1 MSLILDA
8 LKKLD
13 REKLSRQ
20 GGMANIAVEI
30 LRPDPHRPVK
40 RNSLYF
46 AVISLTAVATV
57 AITYIAMVKFDFVS
71 KSSLPPPGHPPE
83 LSERVASAPVEFG
96 SLSKSLPP
104 APVSPPASS
113 QQIPP
118 TPLST
123 EPVRDARDEI
133 SRIPLK
139 RQRPDE
145 NKSPA
150 ISAEDKKASQSV
162 ISEKVDVTPGNTKKT
177 IGTPN
182 GSATTPPLLKL
193 SAIVWY
199 EQPSERFAMINGMKA
214 NEGSVIE
221 GVKVVE
227 IHPTSVRFLYNGQH
241 FEISM
246 SK

>member
-1 MSLILDA
+1 MSVILDA

-13 REKLSRQ
+13 REKLSRR

>member
-1 MSLILDA
+1 MSVILDA

-13 REKLSRQ
+13 REKLSRR

-30 LRPDPHRPVK
+30 LRPDPHHLVK

-46 AVISLTAVATV
+46 AIISLTAIATV
-57 AITYIAMVKFDFVS
+57 AITYMAMVKFDFVP
-71 KSSLPPPGHPPE
+71 KSSSPPPGHPPK

-96 SLSKSLPP
+96 SLSTSSSP

-118 TPLST
+118 APFFAET
-123 EPVRDARDEI
+123 VREARDEI

-139 RQRPDE
+139 TQRPDE
-145 NKSPA
+145 NENPA
-150 ISAEDKKASQSV
+150 ISAEDKKANPSV
-162 ISEKVDVTPGNTKKT
+162 ISEKVDVTPGNTRKA

-182 GSATTPPLLKL
+182 ESATTPPLLKL

-199 EQPSERFAMINGMKA
+199 EQPSERFAVINGIKA

-246 SK
+246 SR

>member
-1 MSLILDA
+1 MKI
-8 LKKLD
+8 
-13 REKLSRQ
+13 
-20 GGMANIAVEI
+20 
-30 LRPDPHRPVK
+30 
-40 RNSLYF
+40 
-46 AVISLTAVATV
+46 
-57 AITYIAMVKFDFVS
+57 
-71 KSSLPPPGHPPE
+71 
-83 LSERVASAPVEFG
+83 
-96 SLSKSLPP
+96 
-104 APVSPPASS
+104 
-113 QQIPP
+113 
-118 TPLST
+118 
-123 EPVRDARDEI
+123 
-133 SRIPLK
+133 
-139 RQRPDE
+139 QRPDE

-182 GSATTPPLLKL
+182 ESATTPPLLKL
-193 SAIVWY
+193 SVIVWY

>member
-1 MSLILDA
+1 MKTKALQSPPRKIKKQARVLSRKKWMSL
-8 LKKLD
+8 
-13 REKLSRQ
+13 
-20 GGMANIAVEI
+20 
-30 LRPDPHRPVK
+30 P
-40 RNSLYF
+40 
-46 AVISLTAVATV
+46 
-57 AITYIAMVKFDFVS
+57 
-71 KSSLPPPGHPPE
+71 
-83 LSERVASAPVEFG
+83 
-96 SLSKSLPP
+96 
-104 APVSPPASS
+104 
-113 QQIPP
+113 
-118 TPLST
+118 
-123 EPVRDARDEI
+123 
-133 SRIPLK
+133 
-139 RQRPDE
+139 
-145 NKSPA
+145 
-150 ISAEDKKASQSV
+150 
-162 ISEKVDVTPGNTKKT
+162 NTKKT

>member
-1 MSLILDA
+1 MSVILDA

-13 REKLSRQ
+13 REKLSRR

-113 QQIPP
+113 QQISP

>member
-1 MSLILDA
+1 MSVILDA

-13 REKLSRQ
+13 REKLSRR

-30 LRPDPHRPVK
+30 LRPHPHLPVK
-40 RNSLYF
+40 RNPLYF
-46 AVISLTAVATV
+46 AVISLTVVATAAV
-57 AITYIAMVKFDFVS
+57 TYIAIVKFDFVS
-71 KSSLPPPGHPPE
+71 KSSPLPPEHSPK
-83 LSERVASAPVEFG
+83 LSERVTPAPVEFG
-96 SLSKSLPP
+96 SLAKSLPP

-118 TPLST
+118 APLST
-123 EPVRDARDEI
+123 ETVHDVRDEI
-133 SRIPLK
+133 SRVPLK
-139 RQRPDE
+139 IQRPDE

-150 ISAEDKKASQSV
+150 ISAEDKKATPSV
-162 ISEKVDVTPGNTKKT
+162 ISEKVDVTPGNTEKA

-182 GSATTPPLLKL
+182 QSPTTPPLLKL

-199 EQPSERFAMINGMKA
+199 EQPSERFAVINGMKA

>member
-1 MSLILDA
+1 MSVILDA

-13 REKLSRQ
+13 REKLSRR
-20 GGMANIAVEI
+20 GGMANIAAEI

-46 AVISLTAVATV
+46 AVISLTVVATV

-71 KSSLPPPGHPPE
+71 KSSLPPPGHPPK

-139 RQRPDE
+139 IQRPDE

>member
-13 REKLSRQ
+13 REKLSRRA
-20 GGMANIAVEI
+20 GTANIAVEI
-30 LRPDPHRPVK
+30 LRPEPPRPVK
-40 RNSLYF
+40 RISLYF
-46 AVISLTAVATV
+46 AAISLTAVATV
-57 AITYIAMVKFDFVS
+57 AITYITMVEFGFVS
-71 KSSLPPPGHPPE
+71 KSSPSQPMQSTKQSQE
-83 LSERVASAPVEFG
+83 VASAPVDFG
-96 SLSKSLPP
+96 SMPKSLSP
-104 APVSPPASS
+104 APVNPPASS
-113 QQIPP
+113 QQVAP
-118 TPLST
+118 TRLSP
-123 EPVRDARDEI
+123 EPARDARDEI
-133 SRIPLK
+133 TRIPPK
-139 RQRPDE
+139 IQTPDE
-145 NKSPA
+145 SKSPA
-150 ISAEDKKASQSV
+150 ISAEDKKTIQNV
-162 ISEKVDVTPGNTKKT
+162 ILEKSAVTPGNTKKT

-182 GSATTPPLLKL
+182 ESATTPPLLKL

-227 IHPTSVRFLYNGQH
+227 IHPTSVRFFFNGQH

>member
-1 MSLILDA
+1 MSVILDA

-13 REKLSRQ
+13 REKLSRR

-46 AVISLTAVATV
+46 AVISLTVVATV

-71 KSSLPPPGHPPE
+71 KSSLPPPGHPPR

>member
-1 MSLILDA
+1 MSVILDA

-13 REKLSRQ
+13 REKLSRR

-46 AVISLTAVATV
+46 AVISLTVVATV

-113 QQIPP
+113 QQIPS